1 MQTNRI
7 PLSER
12 LERLDGID
20 RSERAN
26 RAEVKKMAYM
36 PITLYL
42 GGFPVALDR
51 LMALLNL
58 SPTKAKTLNYLDI
71 TRLIARIN
79 KDWSRAEEAANILAL
94 PFQRCYQERLKKLEE
109 KEKKHG

>member
-1 MQTNRI
+1 MPTDRI

-12 LERLDGID
+12 LERIDGID
-20 RSERAN
+20 RGERAN

-58 SPTKAKTLNYLDI
+58 SPPEAKTLNYLDI
-71 TRLIARIN
+71 TRLIARAK
-79 KDWSRAEEAANILAL
+79 KDRPRAEEAVNILAL
-94 PFQRCYQERLKKLEE
+94 PFQRCYQERLKKLEG